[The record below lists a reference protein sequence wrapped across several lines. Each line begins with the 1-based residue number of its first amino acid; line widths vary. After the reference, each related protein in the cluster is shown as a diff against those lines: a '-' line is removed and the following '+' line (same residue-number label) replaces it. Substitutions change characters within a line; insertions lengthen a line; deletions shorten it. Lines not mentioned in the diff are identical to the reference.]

1 MATDERLTTD
11 KEQPTTDKSPIAKRE
26 EEILAFWKE
35 KNIFQKTLE
44 KPSPNGEFIFYE
56 GPPTANG
63 KPGIHHLEARA
74 FKDAIPRYKTMRG
87 FHVERKAGWDTH
99 GLPVELEVEKKL
111 GLKSKKEIETYG
123 IDKFNEECKKSVW
136 KYLDEWKNFSERMA
150 FWLDFKHPYVTYA
163 PDYIESSWNIVKTIH
178 EKGLLYKDYKV
189 VPWCPRCGT
198 ALSSHELAQGYE
210 TVKDLSVTVK
220 FRITNDEKRKT
231 NEQDAFLLAWTTTP
245 WTLPGNVALAV
256 GSDIDYVE
264 VANSQEPT
272 TDKLILAK
280 SRLPILGEGYEIVR
294 EIKGKDLVGIKYE
307 PLYPYLKDN
316 ISGKEKDKIS
326 NAFKVYPADFVTT
339 EDGTGIVHTAVMYGQ
354 DDFELGTKVGLPK
367 HHLVGAD
374 GKFLPDTGEF
384 SGRFVKDEDV
394 AVDIIKNLAQRGLLL
409 KKEKYEHSYPFC
421 WRCSTPLIYY
431 ARDSWYIAM
440 STLRGKLLEEN
451 DKINWEPSYIK
462 DGRFGE
468 WLRDVKDWAI
478 SRERYWGTPL
488 PVWESGD
495 GERLVV
501 DSLETLKKYSPRSG
515 NKYFIMRHGEA
526 QSNAEGKINGDPKKE
541 NNLTENGKK
550 EAALSAS
557 AIKNEKITKVF
568 CSELPRAL
576 ETAKIVAEGL
586 STKIE
591 IVVDPRLNET
601 KFGDFEWKSR
611 DEFVKKFF
619 SADRF
624 TVAPNDGE
632 TLTDVRNRIG
642 SFLYEI
648 ENKFKNEQILIVSHG
663 DPLWIMEVVANGHN
677 KEQAVTLWK
686 DLYPKTGS
694 VRELVFVPIPH
705 DENFEL
711 DFHKPHIDSVVLE
724 KDGKKF
730 YRTKEVMDVWF
741 DSGAMPFAQYHF
753 PFDFAQDKPFEG
765 KKLPYPADYIC
776 EAIDQTRGWFYTLHA
791 IGVLTGRGHAFKNVI
806 CLGHILDK
814 DGQKMSKSKGNT
826 VDPRE
831 MIDKYGVD
839 ALRYW
844 MYTINQPGESKN
856 FDERTVDEVIK
867 KVFNLL
873 LNTVKFYEIYAPNR
887 KTTGRPG
894 SGNVSRS
901 EGDKDTERNSANVLD
916 QWIVAYLD
924 QMIFRMTGYLD
935 DYKILEAGR
944 LIKDFIGDLS
954 QWYVR
959 RSRERFKGSDEGD
972 KENAVNTL
980 GYVLQRLSVVMAPF
994 MPFVAEDIYQKFRSL
1009 QDPESV
1015 HLEVWPDVVAEQV
1028 VDVMSLTY
1036 MAEVRR
1042 LVSLG
1047 LEARA
1052 KAGIKVRQPLA
1063 LLTLK
1068 SDTLAARKDYLDVLM
1083 DEVNVKNVSFDDK
1096 LVEEV
1101 MLDTEM
1107 SEDLKR
1113 EGEARELIRAIQE
1126 MRKEK
1131 GLSPENLIKVN
1142 LGVTKW
1148 GELVISEHKDTIAA
1162 TCAIKELNIEN
1173 IAGDSNPWFKIDF

>member
-1 MATDERLTTD
+1 MATDKKETTD
-11 KEQPTTDKSPIAKRE
+11 KEQLAAGKSPIAKRE

-44 KPSPNGEFIFYE
+44 KPSPNGEFVFYE

-111 GLKSKKEIETYG
+111 GLKSKKEIEIYG
-123 IDKFNEECKKSVW
+123 VDKFNDECKKSVW
-136 KYLDEWKNFSERMA
+136 KYQDEWQEFSERMA
-150 FWLDFKHPYVTYA
+150 FWLDFKHPYITYT
-163 PDYIESSWNIVKTIH
+163 PDYIESVWNIVKTIH

-231 NEQDAFLLAWTTTP
+231 NEQGAFLLAWTTTP

-264 VANSQEPT
+264 VINNQQST

-280 SRLPILGEGYEIVR
+280 NRLSILGEGYKVVR
-294 EIKGKDLVGIKYE
+294 EIKGKDLVGIEYE
-307 PLYPYLKDN
+307 PLYPFLKDN
-316 ISGKEKDKIS
+316 IYGKEKDKLS
-326 NAFKVYPADFVTT
+326 NAFKVYEAGFVTT

-421 WRCSTPLIYY
+421 WRCGTPLIYY

-440 STLRGKLLEEN
+440 SALRDKLLEEN

-488 PVWESGD
+488 PLWVSEDGKEVEVVGSIEELKGKIKSRNSYITMRHAQADHNVRETLSSDPNNPDHLTTVGKEEIKKQIQTLKNKNIDLIFASDLVRTKETAEIIKDELGLSSDQVIYDKRLRENNFGDLNNHPRADTWNTFSSNEERFTKSYPNGESFLQVK
-495 GERLVV
+495 ERLGQFIYEV
-501 DSLETLKKYSPRSG
+501 DEKYEGKNILIISHEVPLWLLYSISESWTIGQSISLRKDDNEFMK
-515 NKYFIMRHGEA
+515 
-526 QSNAEGKINGDPKKE
+526 NAEMRE
-541 NNLTENGKK
+541 M
-550 EAALSAS
+550 
-557 AIKNEKITKVF
+557 
-568 CSELPRAL
+568 
-576 ETAKIVAEGL
+576 
-586 STKIE
+586 
-591 IVVDPRLNET
+591 
-601 KFGDFEWKSR
+601 KF
-611 DEFVKKFF
+611 
-619 SADRF
+619 
-624 TVAPNDGE
+624 
-632 TLTDVRNRIG
+632 
-642 SFLYEI
+642 
-648 ENKFKNEQILIVSHG
+648 VS
-663 DPLWIMEVVANGHN
+663 L
-677 KEQAVTLWK
+677 
-686 DLYPKTGS
+686 
-694 VRELVFVPIPH
+694 PH
-705 DENFEL
+705 DKEFNL
-711 DFHKPHIDSVVLE
+711 DLHKPHLDDIEFLS
-724 KDGKKF
+724 KGGK
-730 YRTKEVMDVWF
+730 RMQRVKEVMDVWF

-791 IGVLTGRGHAFKNVI
+791 IGVLTGMGYSFKNVI

-814 DGQKMSKSKGNT
+814 NGQKMSKSKGNAI
-826 VDPRE
+826 DPSE
-831 MIDKYGVD
+831 MINKYGVD

-856 FDERTVDEVIK
+856 FDERTVEEVIK
-867 KVFNLL
+867 KVFNLI
-873 LNTVKFYEIYAPNR
+873 LNVVKFYELYATSGRVIKRPTSDNALDR
-887 KTTGRPG
+887 WALSLLDVLIRDTT
-894 SGNVSRS
+894 
-901 EGDKDTERNSANVLD
+901 K
-916 QWIVAYLD
+916 
-924 QMIFRMTGYLD
+924 YLD
-935 DYKILEAGR
+935 DYKLLEAARGIR
-944 LIKDFIGDLS
+944 DFIGELS

-959 RSRERFKGSDEGD
+959 RSRDRFKGGDEKD
-972 KENAVNTL
+972 KQNAIETL
-980 GYVLQRLSVVMAPF
+980 GFILVELSKMMSPF
-994 MPFVAEDIYQKFRSL
+994 MPFLSEDIYQRVTSGKLR
-1009 QDPESV
+1009 ESV
-1015 HLEVWPDVVAEQV
+1015 HLENWPEESTAKVGDVLILDQMVVARNIV
-1028 VDVMSLTY
+1028 GL
-1036 MAEVRR
+1036 A
-1042 LVSLG
+1042 

-1052 KAGIKVRQPLA
+1052 KAGIKIRQPLG
-1063 LLTLK
+1063 LLTAK
-1068 SDTLAARKDYLDVLM
+1068 SDGGKMTEDILQVIM
-1083 DEVNVKNVSFDDK
+1083 DEVNVKKISFD
-1096 LVEEV
+1096 ESISSEV
-1101 MLDTEM
+1101 ILDTTLTPE
-1107 SEDLKR
+1107 LKE
-1113 EGEARELIRAIQE
+1113 EGDARELIRAIQE
-1126 MRKEK
+1126 LRKEK
-1131 GLSPENLIKVN
+1131 NLSP
-1142 LGVTKW
+1142 
-1148 GELVISEHKDTIAA
+1148 GEPLDI
-1162 TCAIKELNIEN
+1162 N
-1173 IAGDSNPWFKIDF
+1173 IALTPQGRVVFEKHEEDIKKTCNLKQISFEKLSEDSTTWFSFLEQ